1 MFSDDINLFE
11 DISHS
16 YVNMEKDKKSTKMIK
31 VIENTKDLIKLL
43 DASYTSYEIQEKVKV
58 LKELLYKID

>member
-16 YVNMEKDKKSTKMIK
+16 YVNMEKYKKTKMVK
-31 VIENTKDLIKLL
+31 VIENTKDLIELL

>member
-11 DISHS
+11 DISRS
-16 YVNMEKDKKSTKMIK
+16 YVNMEKEKKNRMSK

-43 DASYTSYEIQEKVKV
+43 DVSYTSQEVQEKVKI

>member
-11 DISHS
+11 DISRS
-16 YVNMEKDKKSTKMIK
+16 YVNMEKDNKNKMVK
-31 VIENTKDLIKLL
+31 VIENIKDLIKLL
-43 DASYTSYEIQEKVKV
+43 DASYTSIEVQDKVKV

>member
-11 DISHS
+11 DISRS
-16 YVNMEKDKKSTKMIK
+16 YVNMEKENKNKMVK

-43 DASYTSYEIQEKVKV
+43 DASYTSYEVQEKVKV

>member
-16 YVNMEKDKKSTKMIK
+16 YVNMEKDKKTKMVK

>member
-16 YVNMEKDKKSTKMIK
+16 YLNMEKDKKNKMVK

-43 DASYTSYEIQEKVKV
+43 DASYTSYEIQEKVKI

>member
-16 YVNMEKDKKSTKMIK
+16 YLNMEKDKKTKMVK

-43 DASYTSYEIQEKVKV
+43 EASYTSYEIQEKVKI

>member
-16 YVNMEKDKKSTKMIK
+16 YVNMKKDNKTKMVK

-43 DASYTSYEIQEKVKV
+43 DASYTSYEVQEKVKV

>member
-16 YVNMEKDKKSTKMIK
+16 YVNMKKESKNKMVK
-31 VIENTKDLIKLL
+31 VIENTNDLIKLL
-43 DASYTSYEIQEKVKV
+43 DASYTSIEIKDKVKI

>member
-11 DISHS
+11 DISRS
-16 YVNMEKDKKSTKMIK
+16 YVNMKKDNKNKMVK

-43 DASYTSYEIQEKVKV
+43 DVSYTSFEIQEKVKV

>member
-1 MFSDDINLFE
+1 MFHDINLFE

-16 YVNMEKDKKSTKMIK
+16 YVNMEKDNKNKMVK

-43 DASYTSYEIQEKVKV
+43 DASYTSYEVQEKIKV

>member
-16 YVNMEKDKKSTKMIK
+16 YVNMEKENTNKMVK

-43 DASYTSYEIQEKVKV
+43 DASYTSIEIKDKVKI

>member
-11 DISHS
+11 DISHL
-16 YVNMEKDKKSTKMIK
+16 YVNMEKDKKNKIVK
-31 VIENTKDLIKLL
+31 IIENTKDLIKLL
-43 DASYTSYEIQEKVKV
+43 DASYTSIEVQEKVKI

>member
-1 MFSDDINLFE
+1 MFSDNINLFE

-16 YVNMEKDKKSTKMIK
+16 YVNMEKESKNKMIN

-43 DASYTSYEIQEKVKV
+43 DASYTSIEIKDKVKI

>member
-16 YVNMEKDKKSTKMIK
+16 YLNMEKDKKNKMVK

-43 DASYTSYEIQEKVKV
+43 EASYTSYEIQEKVKI